1 MTRTLTGVALAVM
14 FIIAAAAQAQTP
26 PDLTGTWHLN
36 QDKSGASVGG
46 NGVSVVF
53 SSEIVM
59 KQNPTELQ
67 MTASGFRQDPVTA
80 LFKLDGSD
88 VALQAPRGITD
99 TGHATFE
106 GRDLVITHK
115 RSFTSPLG
123 ETVVQFKEIYSV
135 NGNELT
141 VTKTQTDDSGTATAK
156 AVYDKV

>member
-1 MTRTLTGVALAVM
+1 MTRTVV
-14 FIIAAAAQAQTP
+14 AAAVVTMVFIAVAAWAQSP

-36 QDKSGASVGG
+36 QQKSGASVGG

-53 SSEIVM
+53 SSEIVV
-59 KQNPTELQ
+59 KQTPTELQ

-80 LFKLDGSD
+80 LFKIDGSE

-141 VTKTQTDDSGTATAK
+141 VTKTQTDDSGTATEK